1 MNFLEKFYLLLYQWK
16 KNKCLAAQKKLPLPV
31 VSVGNL
37 TLGGTGKTPFTIEL
51 AKESINRGF
60 NPVILTRGYK
70 GKLKGPIMVSL
81 ENKADEVGDEPLLMV
96 EEGLKVFKGIDRYK
110 AGVYAIERLGLTKNN
125 RAFFIL
131 DDGFQHWLLHR
142 DLEILLIDGT
152 VGFGKSKLLPLGP
165 LRSPLEEINKADLL
179 FITKREN
186 QQLVQKIKELGVREI
201 YFSPLKIHGLRD
213 ERGDL
218 MSAEGKKAFVF
229 AGIGNFKSFLD
240 VLGQIN
246 INVLGYKRFIDH
258 KFYSERTV
266 RRLIRNSEKA
276 DLLITTKKDFIK
288 IREYL
293 SDFKGKIC
301 YLQISLEIPED
312 AMDII
317 LRRLE
322 QFYSTS
328 Y

>member
-1 MNFLEKFYLLLYQWK
+1 MNLLERIYLFLYTRK
-16 KNKCLAAQKKLPLPV
+16 KNKHLRNRKRLPFPV
-31 VSVGNL
+31 ISVGNL

-51 AKESINRGF
+51 ARESIKRGF
-60 NPVILTRGYK
+60 NPIILTRGYK
-70 GKLKGPIMVSL
+70 GKLRGPLTVSS
-81 ENKADEVGDEPLLMV
+81 EYEVEEVGDEPLLMV
-96 EEGLKVFKGIDRYK
+96 EEGLKVFKGKDRYET
-110 AGVYAIERLGLTKNN
+110 GEYAIERLGLTKKDK
-125 RAFFIL
+125 AFFIL

-152 VGFGKSKLLPLGP
+152 AGFGNSKLFPLGP
-165 LRSPLEEINKADLL
+165 LRSPLEEINRADLV

-186 QQLVQKIKELGVREI
+186 QQLVEKIRKLGARKI
-201 YFSPLKIHGLRD
+201 YFSPLKIQGLRD

-218 MSAEGKKAFVF
+218 ISAEGKKAFVF

-246 INVLGYKRFIDH
+246 INVVGYKRFIDH
-258 KFYSERTV
+258 KFYSEGTV

-288 IREYL
+288 IRKYL
-293 SDFKGKIC
+293 SYFKGKIC
-301 YLQISLEIPED
+301 YLQISLEIPKQ
-312 AMDII
+312 AMEII
-317 LRRLE
+317 LRHLE
-322 QFYSTS
+322 QFYLSS

>member
-1 MNFLEKFYLLLYQWK
+1 MNLLEKFYLLLYQWK
-16 KNKCLAAQKKLPLPV
+16 KNKCLAKQKKLPFPV

-51 AKESINRGF
+51 AKKSITRGF
-60 NPVILTRGYK
+60 NPIILTRGYK
-70 GKLKGPIMVSL
+70 GKLKGPLMVGL
-81 ENKADEVGDEPLLMV
+81 EHKAEQVGDEPLLMV
-96 EEGLKVFKGIDRYK
+96 EEDLKVFKGKNRYE
-110 AGVYAIERLGLTKNN
+110 AGIYAIERLGLTKKD

-142 DLEILLIDGT
+142 DLEILLIDGV
-152 VGFGKSKLLPLGP
+152 VGFGNSKLFPLGP
-165 LRSPLEEINKADLL
+165 LRSPLAEINKADLV

-186 QQLVQKIKELGVREI
+186 QQLADEIKELGVKEI
-201 YFSPLKIHGLRD
+201 HFSPLMIHGLRD

-229 AGIGNFKSFLD
+229 AGIGNFKSFVD
-240 VLGQIN
+240 FLGQIN
-246 INVLGYKRFIDH
+246 INVIGYKKFIDH

-266 RRLIRNSEKA
+266 RRLIKDSEKA

-288 IREYL
+288 LREYL
-293 SDFKGKIC
+293 SNFKGKIC
-301 YLQISLEIPED
+301 YLQISLEIPAQAIE
-312 AMDII
+312 II
-317 LRRLE
+317 LMRLE

>member
-1 MNFLEKFYLLLYQWK
+1 MNFLEKFYLFLYQWK
-16 KNKCLAAQKKLPLPV
+16 KNKFLATQKKLPFPV

-51 AKESINRGF
+51 AKKSITRGF
-60 NPVILTRGYK
+60 NPIILTRGYR
-70 GKLKGPIMVSL
+70 GKLKGPLMVDL
-81 ENKADEVGDEPLLMV
+81 EHKAEQVGDEPLLMV
-96 EEGLKVFKGIDRYK
+96 EEGLRVFKGVDRYK
-110 AGVYAIERLGLTKNN
+110 AGMHAIERLRLTKKD
-125 RAFFIL
+125 RTFFIL

-152 VGFGKSKLLPLGP
+152 VGLGNSKLFPMGP
-165 LRSPLEEINKADLL
+165 LRSPLQEINRADLV

-186 QQLVQKIKELGVREI
+186 QQLLDKIVELGAREI
-201 YFSPLKIHGLRD
+201 FFSPIRIHGVRD
-213 ERGDL
+213 VMGRL
-218 MSAEGKKAFVF
+218 TSAEGKKAFVF

-240 VLGQIN
+240 VLAQIN
-246 INVLGYKRFIDH
+246 INVVGYKAFIDH

-266 RRLIRNSEKA
+266 RRLVKSSEKA
-276 DLLITTKKDFIK
+276 DILITTKKDFIK
-288 IREYL
+288 VREYISTL
-293 SDFKGKIC
+293 RERIY

-312 AMDII
+312 AMEII